1 MKGAEISGGDH
12 NSQIHNSRCSATATR
27 LSFTVVCFNGH
38 TTYNF
43 ITWSIFA
50 RQTGH
55 PHFLALTSFKQDMQ
69 PAICPHGIKAPSTGA
84 SKQITHEVEEL
95 SPFLISFWLQGRPK
109 GEPYSHSCFGRERGR
124 KMVRFSGKELEFP
137 MFIRILEV
145 GAPWRLQLRAGF
157 WCTFLFSFSIS
168 FTAGF
173 SSSSS
178 FRAFNNF

>member
-38 TTYNF
+38 TAYNF

-157 WCTFLFSFSIS
+157 WCAFLFSFSIS